1 MSVRLLMALGVA
13 LTLTACDNAA
23 PGVSAPDQPVEPAT
37 RLVSGTTAVEHAFVP
52 TIDPATMTDADI
64 ARVVPTARRC
74 TFKYTE
80 DSDPV
85 LATDGARGVVKIN
98 GDLVALN
105 RGAGRQPRRRRRADG
120 RGPALDRAAAAG
132 RGRARGDPTLRGR
145 ERSGPA
151 RRLSRLLQLRRLI
164 G

>member
-1 MSVRLLMALGVA
+1 MSVRLLMALGAA

-52 TIDPATMTDADI
+52 TIDPATMTDAEI

-98 GDLVALN
+98 GDLVALTAA
-105 RGAGRQPRRRRRADG
+105 RAGNP
-120 RGPALDRAAAAG
+120 AAG
-132 RGRARGDPTLRGR
+132 GALTAEDLRLTVQPLTDEGAREATLRF
-145 ERSGPA
+145 EVASGPG
-151 RRLSRLLQLRRLI
+151 LRVDYR
-164 G
+164 GFYSCAA